1 MQVYIAAMPG
11 WERDVGK
18 RLDELIVRMV
28 PDVHKA
34 VKSLQG
40 VAAEPSAAYDAAM
53 NDTATAIEQ
62 FNAAFRGRAPDKL
75 VDIIESRTL
84 DGRTRNSSTAPR
96 CTTSRA
102 PMRAKKGQAMT
113 DSRTTGG
120 TRPFRFGVTVPIRTD
135 LPTWRDR
142 IRRLADSGYSTLLM
156 PDVPQWQP
164 APGPTLAL
172 AAALTDLR
180 VGTWVYASPL
190 RPAWST
196 AWEAHSLSVVTEGRF
211 EMGVGTGRPG
221 IEDELRDLGMSVVPP
236 SERLTRVRETV
247 TMLRELDGPALH
259 TPVVMAVQGP
269 KAQALAADL
278 ADTVTFALMPGEARA
293 DVEQRVRDFRAIR
306 EVELSQHVAVIGD
319 AVAPFMAPPD
329 TDPAALRAAD
339 SLAILPDDPVAAAE
353 EIQRRREELG
363 FSYFVFGAEVSNS
376 LAPVVAE
383 LAGT

>member
-1 MQVYIAAMPG
+1 MP
-11 WERDVGK
+11 DT
-18 RLDELIVRMV
+18 
-28 PDVHKA
+28 
-34 VKSLQG
+34 
-40 VAAEPSAAYDAAM
+40 
-53 NDTATAIEQ
+53 TAT
-62 FNAAFRGRAPDKL
+62 R
-75 VDIIESRTL
+75 
-84 DGRTRNSSTAPR
+84 
-96 CTTSRA
+96 
-102 PMRAKKGQAMT
+102 
-113 DSRTTGG
+113 G
-120 TRPFRFGVTVPIRTD
+120 TRPFRFGVVAPLTTD

-196 AWEAHSLSVVTEGRF
+196 AWEAHSLSVLTDGRF

-221 IEDELRDLGMSVVPP
+221 IEDELRDLGLAVVPP
-236 SERLTRVRETV
+236 SERLAQVRETV
-247 TMLRELDGPALH
+247 TALRDLDGPDLH
-259 TPVVMAVQGP
+259 TPVVMAVRGP

-278 ADTVTFALMPGEARA
+278 ADTVTFATMPGDSRA
-293 DVEQRVRDFRAIR
+293 EIMRLAAEFRALR
-306 EVELSQHVAVIGD
+306 DLELAQHVAVIGD

-339 SLAILPDDPVAAAE
+339 SLAVLPDDPAAAAE
-353 EIQRRREELG
+353 EIQRRREEIG
-363 FSYFVFGAEVSNS
+363 FSYVVVGAAFADA

-383 LAGT
+383 LAGR